1 MEDLMDEKRTLSIL
15 GWVMGSLIGAIF
27 LLNAIALSELSA
39 PTHPSTYADSTADF
53 GIVSPS
59 MN

>member
-1 MEDLMDEKRTLSIL
+1 MDEKRTLSIL

-39 PTHPSTYADSTADF
+39 TTHPSTYADSAADF